1 MHVCVC
7 VACCV
12 CVCCRCVFGLGFGSG
27 YSGATYIVRPALSLT
42 NIIPFFAFFFCFLF
56 SFCSFSLLLLCC
68 FAFFASPKS
77 ANTLLPSQIR
87 RRPPNRTP
95 TEPNRRGPIIIN
107 NNFRQLGPRAPHRQ
121 YQRAKTKAKNVR
133 HGAGRV
139 E

>member
-1 MHVCVC
+1 MCLCCLLCVC
-7 VACCV
+7 VLSLCV
-12 CVCCRCVFGLGFGSG
+12 RFRFWFGLFGRDL
-27 YSGATYIVRPALSLT
+27 YSSARSVAHKYNTI
-42 NIIPFFAFFFCFLF
+42 FCLFFLF

-139 E
+139 G